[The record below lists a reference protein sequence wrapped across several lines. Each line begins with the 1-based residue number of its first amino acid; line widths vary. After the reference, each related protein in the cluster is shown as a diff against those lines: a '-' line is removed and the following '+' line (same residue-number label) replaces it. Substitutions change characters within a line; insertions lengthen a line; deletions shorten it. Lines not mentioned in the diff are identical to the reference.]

1 MITEAS
7 FWAVCPGTDR
17 HRSCPCP
24 PRFLMRRREVGP
36 EPTPRERRLR
46 FKPARMFR
54 VNNGGR
60 HDIGVLGRRL
70 VAIVGKGGVGKT
82 TVAAVLAEQCA
93 RSGQSVLLLDI
104 EGKHDLARLFGC
116 ERLTARP
123 VALAPADP
131 ATNRGVILGCSVA
144 PDTALLDYL
153 HDHNL
158 GMLAKRLGSSGA
170 IDVIATSAPG
180 IKDLL
185 VLGRIKQY
193 FHAETADVLIIDTPA
208 SGHAITFLLGPSA
221 LADTVSTGT
230 IRRQAD
236 EVRSLLTDERSG
248 VLLVTLA
255 EETPINETVETAYAL
270 EDRVG
275 VALIGVVVNALVASV
290 PQTNGADLEVLDGAE
305 RTALEEA
312 LGFERSRVLRQNEQI
327 RSLTQRLPLPQFSL
341 QRAST
346 QRIREQ
352 DIADFAES
360 LRKQMAN
367 STRTGALQ

>member
-1 MITEAS
+1 M
-7 FWAVCPGTDR
+7 
-17 HRSCPCP
+17 
-24 PRFLMRRREVGP
+24 
-36 EPTPRERRLR
+36 
-46 FKPARMFR
+46 
-54 VNNGGR
+54 
-60 HDIGVLGRRL
+60 
-70 VAIVGKGGVGKT
+70 AIVGKGGVGKT